1 MRSRTFLCSLFL
13 LACFAAGP
21 LLAQEVVLSTPL
33 HYRGFDPAVPLLTV
47 QGSGNQTSNITEYRD
62 RTTGAAVTWMDFGGR
77 LNTVLANI
85 SAQWLNNICMV
96 DANTPGA
103 DAGAKI
109 AYCRDRL
116 PSTGGTIDARGLL
129 GAQSAATQ
137 INITKPNVTLELSPT
152 TVLTVPSGV
161 GSTSGIYITGN
172 SLATGGGN
180 NIRLLCN
187 GATIKATRALEN
199 VAFDEYYLV
208 RVTALTTVGVD
219 GFVSDGC
226 NYELTVTGA
235 LAAGAEMGAIKLE
248 STATTRFVTNWSIRH
263 NKFNTQAPDIGLTHK
278 WYGVQANPT
287 SIVANTRVFFDGK
300 FEFNECLG
308 DGRCLQVGQGRNI
321 SWIGNQARNPSQG
334 NVFGGVQFRAIGV
347 DNAVFVG
354 NSCLVNTGNGGAAC
368 IYIGGNQNYANDES
382 KGFSVTANV
391 AKYDTVQLSG
401 DTYGVN
407 ILGARD
413 GTITG
418 NTFVNTQAGA
428 GGASDGIKVQAMA
441 GLINRD
447 INFSSNRIVGFL
459 GYEILVSDVTPP
471 VNLTAQGNHLGDSAA
486 GGVNAFGGAG
496 IANLRQCNNTTNI
509 TFATLGTPANG
520 SFGYCSDCTIAN
532 PCAAAGT
539 GAFAKY
545 LNAVWVCN

>member
-62 RTTGAAVTWMDFGGR
+62 RTTGAAVTWMDFGGK

-85 SAQWLNNICMV
+85 SAQWLNSVCMV

-103 DAGAKI
+103 NAGAKI
-109 AYCRDRL
+109 QACHDAF
-116 PSTGGTIDARGLL
+116 PITGGIINAHGLL
-129 GAQSAATQ
+129 GAQSADAR

-152 TVLTVPSGV
+152 TVLTLASGV
-161 GSTSGIYITGN
+161 GSTSGILASWSAPTGN
-172 SLATGGGN
+172 AN
-180 NIRLLCN
+180 NFRLMCN

-208 RVTALTTVGVD
+208 RVTSPQFISSLGIH
-219 GFVSDGC
+219 GFVSDSC

-248 STATTRFVTNWSIRH
+248 STASTRFVTNWSIRH

-300 FEFNECLG
+300 FEFNECRG

-334 NVFGGVQFRAIGV
+334 NQFGGVQFRAIGV
-347 DNAVFVG
+347 DNAVFTG
-354 NSCLVNTGNGGAAC
+354 NSCLVDTGTAGPLA
-368 IYIGGNQNYANDES
+368 S
-382 KGFSVTANV
+382 TSV
-391 AKYDTVQLSG
+391 
-401 DTYGVN
+401 
-407 ILGARD
+407 
-413 GTITG
+413 
-418 NTFVNTQAGA
+418 
-428 GGASDGIKVQAMA
+428 
-441 GLINRD
+441 
-447 INFSSNRIVGFL
+447 
-459 GYEILVSDVTPP
+459 
-471 VNLTAQGNHLGDSAA
+471 
-486 GGVNAFGGAG
+486 
-496 IANLRQCNNTTNI
+496 
-509 TFATLGTPANG
+509 GTPLLPMMNLKA
-520 SFGYCSDCTIAN
+520 SPS
-532 PCAAAGT
+532 PGT
-539 GAFAKY
+539 
-545 LNAVWVCN
+545 